1 MTILELATFAC
12 QTVGDVSPETMEFAK
27 KAVRLKYSVMYDA
40 HAWRE
45 SMRLLDGYPL
55 DQDGLG
61 RIFLP
66 LDAEEVIFLSLSTDG
81 VNYTRLAYRERDW
94 IERFALN
101 AAAVAGR
108 QPFYYRAENL
118 AWPHLNPGKLTFT
131 TYDPALFVLFISG
144 LDANG
149 NTVQE
154 TYKMQGA
161 INPDTTVNP
170 AIVTTV
176 NSYAQINVLS
186 KGGTTQPLMVL
197 PQFPGAS
204 TPTTIPASMSAAI
217 YTHLVLYPAPPASQ
231 QLYYRVQVKLKPD
244 PLDSDYSVPRVS
256 HVTDALIEFTLAALY
271 KKSRQLAKADN
282 SEQKGIAHI
291 QAAVQ
296 IEKNQS
302 EMRQQVVP
310 TLYDTGDYLNE
321 GDYVRLTSSYPW
333 P

>member
-1 MTILELATFAC
+1 MTVLELATFAT
-12 QTVGDVSPETMEFAK
+12 QTVGDISDETMDFAK
-27 KAVRLKYSVMYDA
+27 RAVRLKYQTMYDA

-55 DQDGLG
+55 NPASNGH
-61 RIFLP
+61 IFLP
-66 LDAEEVIFLSLSTDG
+66 LDAEEVIFLSLSSDG
-81 VNYTRLAYRERDW
+81 QNYGRLIYRERDW
-94 IERFALN
+94 IERFAQN
-101 AAAVAGR
+101 AASATGNR
-108 QPFYYRAENL
+108 PYYYRAENL
-118 AWPHLNPGKLTFT
+118 AWPYLNPGQLTFT
-131 TYDPALFVLFISG
+131 SYDTKLFILFISG
-144 LDANG
+144 LDNEG

-154 TYKMQGA
+154 TYKMQAA
-161 INPDTTVNP
+161 INPDTTTNP

-176 NSYAQINVLS
+176 NSFAQINVLS
-186 KGGTTQPLMVL
+186 KGGTTMPLSIL

-204 TPTTIPASMSAAI
+204 DPVTIPASMSALV
-217 YTHLVLYPAPPASQ
+217 YTHLILYPAPATNQ

-271 KKSRQLAKADN
+271 KKGRQLAKADN
-282 SEQKGIAHI
+282 SEQKAIAHI

-310 TLYDTGDYLNE
+310 TLYDSGDYLNE
-321 GDYVRLTSSYPW
+321 GDYARVTSSYPW
-333 P
+333 S

>member
-1 MTILELATFAC
+1 MTVLELVTFAC
-12 QTVGDVSPETMEFAK
+12 QTVGDISPETMDFAR
-27 KAVRLKYSVMYDA
+27 KAVRLKYGVMYDA

-55 DQDGLG
+55 NPDGTG

-66 LDAEEVIFLSLSTDG
+66 LDAEEVIFLSLSSDG
-81 VNYTRLAYRERDW
+81 VNYRRLAYRERDW
-94 IERFALN
+94 IERFGGN
-101 AAAVAGR
+101 AASVVGGN
-108 QPFYYRAENL
+108 PFYYRGENL
-118 AWPHLNPGKLTFT
+118 AWPYLNPGKLTFT
-131 TYDPALFVLFISG
+131 TYDPVLFTLFISG

-154 TYKMQGA
+154 TYKMQAA
-161 INPDTTVNP
+161 INPDSTVNP

-176 NSYAQINVLS
+176 NSFAQINVLS
-186 KGGTTQPLMVL
+186 KGGTTMPLTVL

-204 TPTTIPASMSAAI
+204 TPTIIPASMSAAV
-217 YTHLVLYPAPPASQ
+217 YTHLVLYPAPLANQ
-231 QLYYRVQVKLKPD
+231 QLFYRTQVKLKPD

-291 QAAVQ
+291 QAAVNV
-296 IEKNQS
+296 EKNQS

-310 TLYDTGDYLNE
+310 TMYDAGDYLNE
-321 GDYVRLTSSYPW
+321 DDYVRVTSSFPW
-333 P
+333 G

>member
-1 MTILELATFAC
+1 M
-12 QTVGDVSPETMEFAK
+12 DFAK
-27 KAVRLKYSVMYDA
+27 RAVRLKYQTMYDA

-55 DQDGLG
+55 DPDGNG

-81 VNYTRLAYRERDW
+81 VNYSRLAYRERDW
-94 IERFALN
+94 IERFAGN
-101 AAAVAGR
+101 AASVAGR
-108 QPFYYRAENL
+108 QPFYYRGENL
-118 AWPHLNPGKLTFT
+118 AWPHLNPGQLTFT
-131 TYDPALFVLFISG
+131 TYDTKLFVLFISG
-144 LDANG
+144 LDVNG

-154 TYKMQGA
+154 TYKMQAA
-161 INPDTTVNP
+161 INPDTTTNP

-176 NSYAQINVLS
+176 NSFAQINVLS
-186 KGGTTQPLMVL
+186 KGGTTMPLTVL

-204 TPTTIPASMSAAI
+204 TPYVIPASMSASV
-217 YTHLVLYPAPPASQ
+217 YTHLILYPTPPATTP
-231 QLYYRVQVKLKPD
+231 LYYRVQVKLKPD

-271 KKSRQLAKADN
+271 KKGRQLAKADN
-282 SEQKGIAHI
+282 SEQKAIAHV
-291 QAAVQ
+291 QAAVNV
-296 IEKNQS
+296 EKNQS

-321 GDYVRLTSSYPW
+321 GDYVRVTSSYPW
-333 P
+333 G